1 MDSANSL
8 NIEDGSKRE
17 VFFKTLMG
25 LSGGA
30 AIVLSFWTAVI
41 TAFVI
46 GNSIYILIY
55 ADGYKPA
62 TFTIE
67 KLSFVKGHRASGKR
81 TSDRYWA
88 DGMVDGKKEKFKL
101 GSYITGVIQSQK
113 DLESQVR
120 VGQKLP
126 VLYNPNA
133 PEKLE
138 IRVQYPEK
146 DFKRTWERRQ
156 DKMVHTAYMPWFI
169 AMGLCLLSGIGADKI
184 KAAFGFC
191 TGSLFLVAFAW
202 VPTIIKLLF

>member
-1 MDSANSL
+1 MNLSNSL
-8 NIEDGSKRE
+8 NIGSGSKKE

-30 AIVLSFWTAVI
+30 AIVLSFWTAII

-81 TSDRYWA
+81 TSDKYWA
-88 DGMVDGKKEKFKL
+88 DGMVDGKKEIFKL

-113 DLESQVR
+113 DLESQVH

-126 VLYNPNA
+126 VLYNPNT
-133 PEKLE
+133 PKKLA

-184 KAAFGFC
+184 KASFGFC
-191 TGSLFLVAFAW
+191 IISLFLVVFAW
-202 VPTIIKLLF
+202 VPTIMKLLF